1 MRPVPSADVI
11 LNLHDLDLPSETVGT
26 YFVWI
31 LWNMLSVPKAVEEAY
46 RILKPEGILIM
57 SSIMAF
63 HIHAYPADYWRFSSK
78 AIRSLSKPFETSFVD
93 FAGKFYF
100 PQTIIGVGFKENY
113 QHTRALFKAN
123 RGLEKILKSPDK
135 KQPTYCLD

>member
-100 PQTIIGVGFKENY
+100 PQTIIGVGFKRKLSTYPSTFQSKSRVGKNIEV
-113 QHTRALFKAN
+113 TR
-123 RGLEKILKSPDK
+123 
-135 KQPTYCLD
+135 